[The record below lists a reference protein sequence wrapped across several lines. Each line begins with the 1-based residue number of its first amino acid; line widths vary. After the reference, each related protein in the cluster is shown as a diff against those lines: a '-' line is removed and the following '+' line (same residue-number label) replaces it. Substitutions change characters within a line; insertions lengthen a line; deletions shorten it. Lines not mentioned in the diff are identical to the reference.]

1 MGTKIQRGVFLN
13 KAHQRHRLIK
23 CCSYCAWL
31 VIEVHSSKR
40 CRSRA
45 GKKGE
50 CLPARH
56 PASIYCATLD
66 HVILV
71 RSQGSKVKRVALTQ
85 IWYIHAPKDR
95 NDDSVKLVTFTLAV
109 TLRT

>member
-56 PASIYCATLD
+56 PVSIYCATLD

-71 RSQGSKVKRVALTQ
+71 RSQGIGKIWHMRLKTVKLVT
-85 IWYIHAPKDR
+85 I
-95 NDDSVKLVTFTLAV
+95 DSVKLVTFTLAV